1 MWLPMLKKLLVVEKL
16 PIKPENSGSENV
28 KGIPYICMN
37 VLKLPPP
44 SFSLSNTIFSSTSS
58 YHILYYNIYN
68 IFPLTF

>member
-37 VLKLPPP
+37 VSKLPPP